1 MKKIVVALI
10 IVIVIGSVLFFEHN
24 SKQSESKGI
33 SYIQCVVVDAKIH
46 DCTDITDFKI
56 LKTESMDGYK
66 KHN

>member
-1 MKKIVVALI
+1 MKKIIIAL
-10 IVIVIGSVLFFEHN
+10 VIVIGSILFFAHSSQQTEP
-24 SKQSESKGI
+24 KGI
-33 SYIQCVVVDAKIH
+33 SYIQCVVVDGKIH

>member
-1 MKKIVVALI
+1 MKKIVIALI
-10 IVIVIGSVLFFEHN
+10 IVLGSVLFFEHN
-24 SKQSESKGI
+24 SKQTELKGI
-33 SYIQCVVVDAKIH
+33 SYIQCVVVDGKIH

>member
-1 MKKIVVALI
+1 MKKIVIALI
-10 IVIVIGSVLFFEHN
+10 IVIGSVLFFAHN
-24 SKQSESKGI
+24 SKHTESKGI
-33 SYIQCVVVDAKIH
+33 SYIQCVVVDGKIH

>member
-1 MKKIVVALI
+1 MKKIVIALI
-10 IVIVIGSVLFFEHN
+10 IVIGSVLFLEQN
-24 SKQSESKGI
+24 SKQTEPKGI
-33 SYIQCVVVDAKIH
+33 SYIQCVVVDGKIH